1 MRRWLWLMGV
11 FVWAGVLQAQDRTE
25 VKPDGTRIT
34 SQERGP
40 KRGQVHLS

>member
-11 FVWAGVLQAQDRTE
+11 LVWAGVLQAQDRTE

-34 SQERGP
+34 THG
-40 KRGQVHLS
+40 KRGQVHF